1 MLWDAGGDDGDGGV
15 TKSPGGFKHP
25 ADRPP
30 TLGGYAYAYL
40 LTVTTYY
47 LHVQKNFRVFSS
59 PRRKKHE
66 EGRYHT

>member
-47 LHVQKNFRVFSS
+47 LHVQRSVKKLSRVQQ
-59 PRRKKHE
+59 PEKE
-66 EGRYHT
+66 EA